1 MTRIRPPE
9 EDRVPPG
16 PARDL
21 VLALHELY
29 SGTGYLST
37 RRIASAVDNGEYC
50 DAVSHT
56 TVAEMLHGT
65 RTSAQWSKWDVVVR
79 VLAVRNNPRRDPE
92 TEAQRMQEL
101 WDAAQHHAMSP
112 SRRKNAGDYDR
123 APVEEPLLDG
133 LADVPGQ
140 TGDAGGGAG
149 TSASEPAASMAT
161 PGFPP
166 AQRLARGTP
175 AAAVLRELPVRHADG
190 SGTWRRIAAA
200 AAVAVTACT
209 LLVMMTHH
217 PGERAHPGPD
227 LPRPATWIHK
237 TAGGLTSVVMAHGTV
252 YATVVIGS
260 NKGMVYALNAA
271 TGDVRWTFPAE
282 GNIFSRP
289 AVANGALYVG
299 SDDHDVYALDAATGR
314 VRWVRATGGVVV
326 SGPAVASGTVYV
338 GSGDDKV
345 YALDA
350 ATGHIRWVHATG
362 GPVKS
367 SPAVAGDTIYIGSG
381 DHKVYALNA
390 ANGQLRWAFTTGN
403 GILSSPLIAG
413 GMVYIGSMDHNVY
426 ALSAATG
433 RVRWSYQTG
442 SWIFFSSPVLADGT
456 IYIGSTNGE
465 VYALYAGTGQPRWI
479 RATGGKIQG
488 SAAVSDGTVYIG
500 SFDHKLY
507 ALDAT
512 TGRVKWT
519 YTTGAVIGDSPVVAD
534 GTVYVGSSDG
544 NVYALNAATGSLG

>member
-1 MTRIRPPE
+1 MIRTPPPG

-37 RRIASAVDNGEYC
+37 RRIASAVANGEYC
-50 DAVSHT
+50 DTVSHA
-56 TVAEMLHGT
+56 TVAEMLHGI

-92 TEAQRMQEL
+92 TEAQRMQGL
-101 WDAAQHHAMSP
+101 WHAAQHHANVAEPQEYAVQEADLTPYASQAP
-112 SRRKNAGDYDR
+112 HSVDEASSELAASASRPIREGTEDNRQADQQVRAKIGDHDR

-133 LADVPGQ
+133 LADVSGQ
-140 TGDAGGGAG
+140 AGDAGGVAG
-149 TSASEPAASMAT
+149 TSVSEPAASMAT

-175 AAAVLRELPVRHADG
+175 AAAVLRELPARHADG

-200 AAVAVTACT
+200 AAAVAVTAYA
-209 LLVMMTHH
+209 LLVMLTHH

-227 LPRPATWIHK
+227 LPRPATWIHE

-252 YATVVIGS
+252 YATVAIGN

-271 TGDVRWTFPAE
+271 TGDVRWTFPTE

-289 AVANGALYVG
+289 VVANGALYVG

-345 YALDA
+345 YALDTV
-350 ATGHIRWVHATG
+350 TGHIRWVHATG

-381 DHKVYALNA
+381 DDKVYALNA

-413 GMVYIGSMDHNVY
+413 GMVYIGSRDHNVY

-442 SWIFFSSPVLADGT
+442 SWIFFSSPVLADGR
-456 IYIGSTNGE
+456 
-465 VYALYAGTGQPRWI
+465 Q
-479 RATGGKIQG
+479 Q
-488 SAAVSDGTVYIG
+488 AA
-500 SFDHKLY
+500 
-507 ALDAT
+507 
-512 TGRVKWT
+512 R
-519 YTTGAVIGDSPVVAD
+519 
-534 GTVYVGSSDG
+534 
-544 NVYALNAATGSLG
+544 